1 MTGTV
6 VFIWFIVTGGVTIL
20 GELIYTAVPELGV
33 ISIVS
38 LFLCLFHMHCNLGE
52 FRSAYFDLNLKRC
65 GACWKVAL
73 KRKYNTKK
81 QEEKPKLLMV
91 PLVTN
96 NFIQNIL

>member
-6 VFIWFIVTGGVTIL
+6 IFLWFIVTGGVTIL
-20 GELIYTAVPELGV
+20 GELIYTAAPKLGV

-52 FRSAYFDLNLKRC
+52 FRSAYFDLNLKQRC
-65 GACWKVAL
+65 FLESGAY

-81 QEEKPKLLMV
+81 QEENSKLFMV
-91 PLVTN
+91 PLVI
-96 NFIQNIL
+96 NFLQDIL